1 MFIVEKHVLSS
12 RVYLQCFRTLFLGL
26 FFIKTKEEKNFNF
39 FKQIVDRKQAFL
51 YCKSFDLTNLKLK
64 KGDWAE
70 RHGGRPRGVK
80 SNLKKGKPQLL

>member
-1 MFIVEKHVLSS
+1 MLYT

-26 FFIKTKEEKNFNF
+26 FFIKTKDENKT
-39 FKQIVDRKQAFL
+39 VDRKQVFL

-64 KGDWAE
+64 KEDWAE

>member
-1 MFIVEKHVLSS
+1 MK
-12 RVYLQCFRTLFLGL
+12 
-26 FFIKTKEEKNFNF
+26 KNSIFSN
-39 FKQIVDRKQAFL
+39 KIVDRKQVFL
-51 YCKSFDLTNLKLK
+51 CCKSFDLTNLKLN

>member
-1 MFIVEKHVLSS
+1 MLST

-26 FFIKTKEEKNFNF
+26 FFIKTKDEKNSIFSN
-39 FKQIVDRKQAFL
+39 KIVDRKQVFL

>member
-1 MFIVEKHVLSS
+1 MK
-12 RVYLQCFRTLFLGL
+12 
-26 FFIKTKEEKNFNF
+26 KNSIFSN
-39 FKQIVDRKQAFL
+39 KIVDKVFL

>member
-1 MFIVEKHVLSS
+1 MKK
-12 RVYLQCFRTLFLGL
+12 
-26 FFIKTKEEKNFNF
+26 KTIFSNK
-39 FKQIVDRKQAFL
+39 IVDRNQVFL

>member
-1 MFIVEKHVLSS
+1 MLYT

-26 FFIKTKEEKNFNF
+26 FFIKTKDENKT
-39 FKQIVDRKQAFL
+39 VDRKQVFL
-51 YCKSFDLTNLKLK
+51 YCKSFHLTNLKLK

-80 SNLKKGKPQLL
+80 GNLKKGKPQLL

>member
-1 MFIVEKHVLSS
+1 MLYT

-26 FFIKTKEEKNFNF
+26 FFIKTKDENKT
-39 FKQIVDRKQAFL
+39 VDRKQVFL

-64 KGDWAE
+64 KGEWAE

>member
-1 MFIVEKHVLSS
+1 MLYT

-26 FFIKTKEEKNFNF
+26 FFIKTKDENTT
-39 FKQIVDRKQAFL
+39 VDRKQVFL

>member
-1 MFIVEKHVLSS
+1 MKKNSIFSNKIV
-12 RVYLQCFRTLFLGL
+12 FR
-26 FFIKTKEEKNFNF
+26 KE
-39 FKQIVDRKQAFL
+39 VFL

-80 SNLKKGKPQLL
+80 GNLKKGKPQLL

>member
-1 MFIVEKHVLSS
+1 MLYT

-26 FFIKTKEEKNFNF
+26 FFIKTKDENKT
-39 FKQIVDRKQAFL
+39 VDRKQVFL

-80 SNLKKGKPQLL
+80 SNLKKGKPQFNYERGNQSTERL

>member
-1 MFIVEKHVLSS
+1 MLYT

-26 FFIKTKEEKNFNF
+26 FFIKTKDENKT
-39 FKQIVDRKQAFL
+39 VDRKQVFL

-80 SNLKKGKPQLL
+80 SNLKKGKPQLF

>member
-1 MFIVEKHVLSS
+1 MLYT

-26 FFIKTKEEKNFNF
+26 FFIKTKDENKT
-39 FKQIVDRKQAFL
+39 VDRKQVFL

-80 SNLKKGKPQLL
+80 GNLKKGKPQLL

>member
-1 MFIVEKHVLSS
+1 MLDT

-26 FFIKTKEEKNFNF
+26 FFIKTTDENKT
-39 FKQIVDRKQAFL
+39 VDRKQVFL